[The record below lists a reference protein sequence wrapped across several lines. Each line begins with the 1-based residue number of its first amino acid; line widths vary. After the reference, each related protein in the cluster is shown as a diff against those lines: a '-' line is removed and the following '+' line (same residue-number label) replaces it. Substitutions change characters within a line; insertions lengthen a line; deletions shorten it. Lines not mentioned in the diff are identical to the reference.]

1 MPARCPLHI
10 VTGKGGVGK
19 TTVALALAHALAADG
34 ATVVVAEVEGRGGL
48 GLATGVEV
56 GAEPGLL
63 FELGL
68 DKFDQR
74 NGLDK
79 LDQQDRTRDQR
90 NAGSDTLDQRLL
102 NLLFGRPSRPRAGRV
117 EGVQIDPRASL
128 SGYLQRHYRLGFA
141 ADVLQIEPLVDFAT
155 RIAPGLRDILLIG
168 QVTHLTETHP
178 EIDALVLDAPP
189 SGRIGSFL
197 GAGAALAELT
207 DGSPI
212 ATQAASVMEDLRD
225 PGCRTHV
232 VTLLDELPVSE
243 AIETV
248 QAIRELGLGL
258 GTVIA
263 NRCLSPADLPA
274 PVPAV
279 PAGLSAGDW
288 GLITGSVTAENERAR
303 AQTAWQ
309 ALLEHR
315 TGLPLVRLPE
325 LAATV
330 AARALPAELAS
341 LLDRL

>member
-34 ATVVVAEVEGRGGL
+34 ATVVVAEVEARGGL
-48 GLATGVEV
+48 SLATGLEV
-56 GAEPGLL
+56 GADPRPLFEVAADQPHAPDRPPGLEQQL
-63 FELGL
+63 LG
-68 DKFDQR
+68 
-74 NGLDK
+74 
-79 LDQQDRTRDQR
+79 
-90 NAGSDTLDQRLL
+90 
-102 NLLFGRPSRPRAGRV
+102 LLFGRRATGPRRGRV

-128 SGYLQRHYRLGFA
+128 AGYLQRHYRLGFA
-141 ADVLQIEPLVDFAT
+141 AEVLQVEPLVDFAT

-212 ATQAASVMEDLRD
+212 ATQAASVMDDLRD

-232 VTLLDELPVSE
+232 VTLLDELPASE

-248 QAIRELGLGL
+248 QVIRDLGLGL
-258 GTVIA
+258 GSVIA
-263 NRCLSPADLPA
+263 NRCLPQLDLPRPLPPA
-274 PVPAV
+274 PAPLTDVEWA
-279 PAGLSAGDW
+279 S
-288 GLITGSVTAENERAR
+288 ITGPVAAQAEQAR

-315 TGLPLVRLPE
+315 TRLPLLRLPE
-325 LAATV
+325 LRPGIASAEQ
-330 AARALPAELAS
+330 PAELAG
-341 LLDRL
+341 LLGRL

>member
-48 GLATGVEV
+48 ALATGVEV

-63 FELGL
+63 FEV
-68 DKFDQR
+68 
-74 NGLDK
+74 GLDK
-79 LDQQDRTRDQR
+79 LDQR
-90 NAGSDTLDQRLL
+90 NQGRDTLDQRANETLDQRFF

-128 SGYLQRHYRLGFA
+128 GGYLQRHYRLGFA
-141 ADVLQIEPLVDFAT
+141 ADVLQVEPLVDFAT

-197 GAGAALAELT
+197 GAGSALAELT

-212 ATQAASVMEDLRD
+212 ATQAASVMDDLRD

-248 QAIRELGLGL
+248 QAVRDLGLGL
-258 GTVIA
+258 GSVIA
-263 NRCLSPADLPA
+263 NRCLTPLDLPE
-274 PVPAV
+274 PPPA
-279 PAGLSAGDW
+279 PAGITATDW
-288 GLITGSVTAENERAR
+288 ALITGSVTAENERAR

-325 LAATV
+325 LPA
-330 AARALPAELAS
+330 ALPAHDQSAHAQAVELAR
-341 LLDRL
+341 LLGRL

>member
-63 FELGL
+63 FEVPVAE
-68 DKFDQR
+68 
-74 NGLDK
+74 GLDK
-79 LDQQDRTRDQR
+79 LDQR

-258 GTVIA
+258 GAVIP

-330 AARALPAELAS
+330 PARALPAELAR
-341 LLDRL
+341 LLGRL